1 MTASDEA
8 EDGHEPILR
17 IAVAGFGSMG
27 RNHVRNLAARHDVR
41 IVAVADPEESARLEA
56 AHQIADVATF
66 ADPHQMLASIAM
78 DAIVVAIPTTLHSGV
93 AIDAIERHVAVLV
106 EKPIAPTVAEGRRMV
121 EAAKANDVLLQVG
134 HIERFNPAILALEQY
149 KIRPLFIESHRLAQF
164 NPRGSDV
171 AVVLDL
177 MIHDIDL
184 ILSLVKSRV
193 VRVDANGVSVVSGS
207 EDIAN
212 ARLQFENGCVANV
225 TASRISQNTMRKMR
239 LFQNDAYISI
249 DFSQGFSEVFRL
261 VDEGDPNV
269 KPTMMLGKID
279 QGSRKRII
287 VYERPEVKEVNSL
300 KYELEL
306 FAKSIQDGTEPPVT
320 GRDGLQA
327 LEVAQEIL
335 KMIAAN
341 TAQLLGA
348 QQKMDM

>member
-1 MTASDEA
+1 MEKVKVGVVGTGHLGNLHTKMFSEISTVELVGVYDADAPKA
-8 EDGHEPILR
+8 ERVAQVHGTKAYGDLKQLLEQVQ
-17 IAVAGFGSMG
+17 AV
-27 RNHVRNLAARHDVR
+27 
-41 IVAVADPEESARLEA
+41 
-56 AHQIADVATF
+56 
-66 ADPHQMLASIAM
+66 SIA
-78 DAIVVAIPTTLHSGV
+78 TTTTAHYDVGRQALDRGLHTF
-93 AIDAIERHVAVLV
+93 I
-106 EKPIAPTVAEGRRMV
+106 EKPITETIVQAKELVALA
-121 EAAKANDVLLQVG
+121 EAKKLVLQVG
-134 HIERFNPAILALEQY
+134 HIERFNPAVLALEPY

-184 ILSLVKSRV
+184 ILSLVRSPV
-193 VRVDANGVSVVSGS
+193 ARVDANGVAVVSGS

-225 TASRISQNTMRKMR
+225 TASRISQNKMRKMR

-249 DFSQGFSEVFRL
+249 DFSQGLAEVFRI
-261 VDEGDPNV
+261 VDEGDPNI

-279 QGSRKRII
+279 QGQRKRLI
-287 VYERPEVKEVNSL
+287 VYEQPEVKEVNAL

-306 FAKSIQDGTEPPVT
+306 FAKSVQDGTEPPVT

-335 KMIAAN
+335 RMISAS
-341 TAQLLGA
+341 TARLLRNS
-348 QQKMDM
+348 

>member
-1 MTASDEA
+1 MEKIKVGVVGT
-8 EDGHEPILR
+8 GHL
-17 IAVAGFGSMG
+17 G
-27 RNHVRNLAARHDVR
+27 NLHAKMYA
-41 IVAVADPEESARLEA
+41 
-56 AHQIADVATF
+56 QIATADLVGVYDADTAKAERVAKEHGTKAFSDLGKLLESVQAVNIATTTTAHYDVARQALDRGIHTF
-66 ADPHQMLASIAM
+66 I
-78 DAIVVAIPTTLHSGV
+78 
-93 AIDAIERHVAVLV
+93 
-106 EKPIAPTVAEGRRMV
+106 EKPITETIDQAKELVAL
-121 EAAKANDVLLQVG
+121 ADAKKLALQVG

-184 ILSLVKSRV
+184 ILSLVRSRV
-193 VRVDANGVSVVSGS
+193 VRVDANGVAVVSGS

-225 TASRISQNTMRKMR
+225 TASRISQNKMRKMR

-249 DFSQGFSEVFRL
+249 DFSQGLAEVFRL
-261 VDEGDPNV
+261 VDEGDVSV

-279 QGSRKRII
+279 LGQKKRVI
-287 VYERPEVKEVNSL
+287 VYEQPEVKEVNAL

-306 FAKSIQDGTEPPVT
+306 FIKSVMDGTEPPVT
-320 GRDGLQA
+320 GHDGLQA

-335 KMIAAN
+335 KKIGES
-341 TAQLLGA
+341 TARLL
-348 QQKMDM
+348 KNN

>member
-1 MTASDEA
+1 MLSSELISMEKIKVGVVGT
-8 EDGHEPILR
+8 GHL
-17 IAVAGFGSMG
+17 G
-27 RNHVRNLAARHDVR
+27 NLHAKMYA
-41 IVAVADPEESARLEA
+41 
-56 AHQIADVATF
+56 QIATADLVGVYDADTAKAERVAKEHGTKAFSDLGKLLESVQAVNIATTTTAHYDVARQALDRGIHTF
-66 ADPHQMLASIAM
+66 I
-78 DAIVVAIPTTLHSGV
+78 
-93 AIDAIERHVAVLV
+93 
-106 EKPIAPTVAEGRRMV
+106 EKPITETIDQAKELVAL
-121 EAAKANDVLLQVG
+121 ADAKKLALQVG

-184 ILSLVKSRV
+184 ILSLVRSRV
-193 VRVDANGVSVVSGS
+193 VRVDANGVAVVSGS

-225 TASRISQNTMRKMR
+225 TASRISQNKMRKMR

-249 DFSQGFSEVFRL
+249 DFSQGLAEVFRL
-261 VDEGDPNV
+261 VDEGDVSV

-279 QGSRKRII
+279 LGQKKRVI
-287 VYERPEVKEVNSL
+287 VSEQPEVKEVNAL

-306 FAKSIQDGTEPPVT
+306 FIKSVMDGTEPPVT
-320 GRDGLQA
+320 GHDGLQA

-335 KMIAAN
+335 KKIGES
-341 TAQLLGA
+341 TARLL
-348 QQKMDM
+348 KNN